1 MKRPLLALAL
11 MCVVALVA
19 QRSSAQDR
27 KHYLSTMP
35 DDKGRLSIV
44 ADNIDKNW
52 TSSEVHF
59 KGSVWVEIWPG
70 TKSYSYGTVIHADEV
85 DLNEKSG
92 EFSVRGNVKVTLE
105 QHK

>member
-1 MKRPLLALAL
+1 MKRPLLAVAVL
-11 MCVVALVA
+11 CVVA
-19 QRSSAQDR
+19 SAQDR

-52 TSSEVHF
+52 TSSEVHC
-59 KGSVWVEIWPG
+59 KGGVLVEIWPG
-70 TKSYSYGTVIHADEV
+70 TKGYSIGTVIHADEV

-105 QHK
+105 NRK